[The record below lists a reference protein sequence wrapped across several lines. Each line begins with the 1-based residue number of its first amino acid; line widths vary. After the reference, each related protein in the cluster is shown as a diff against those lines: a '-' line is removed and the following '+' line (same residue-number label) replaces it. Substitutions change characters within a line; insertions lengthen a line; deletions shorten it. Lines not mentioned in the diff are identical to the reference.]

1 MRRKK
6 KKQQKSLSEEAS
18 RYGAHLLAVNAPR
31 PKVIPN
37 KKKERSKKFCRTKE
51 NKNESSD

>member
-1 MRRKK
+1 MKRKK

-18 RYGAHLLAVNAPR
+18 RYGALLLAINAPR

-37 KKKERSKKFCRTKE
+37 KKKERSKKFCRTKRR
-51 NKNESSD
+51 SHDD

>member
-1 MRRKK
+1 MKRKK

-18 RYGAHLLAVNAPR
+18 RYGAHLLAINAPR

-37 KKKERSKKFCRTKE
+37 KKKERSKKFCRTR
-51 NKNESSD
+51 ESHDD

>member
-1 MRRKK
+1 MKRKK
-6 KKQQKSLSEEAS
+6 KKQQKSLSEEVS